1 MNKCRLIADQAIPLL
16 VDYFADYA
24 YIYAMPGEQID
35 ASALQQADILLVRSK
50 TQVNEA
56 LLAKAKLKFIG
67 SCAAGVDHLDL
78 AYLQQQ
84 QIPFLVSRGCN
95 ASAVCNYVQ
104 QTIAI
109 AQAKQRLVAKGRA
122 AVIGCGHVGSR
133 VATWLTEH
141 GWEVLCYDLPRAQRD
156 ADFQSVAWQDV
167 ASVDLICVHSEWI
180 QRGDRCNTRMID
192 DAFLARQKDGCV
204 LINAARGGLIDEVAL
219 CKHSQRLTVCVD
231 VWQDERYLPNDLAH
245 QAFLLTPHIA
255 GNTVLGRANGT
266 AQVYAAMAAQF
277 GWPDKAVPPQYH
289 NDTHPDLWQLSQQ
302 TKKAHDIV
310 DFRLKYLAQLPI

>member
-1 MNKCRLIADQAIPLL
+1 MLNLVADQAIPLL
-16 VDYFADYA
+16 AEYFSDYA
-24 YIYAMPGEQID
+24 HIHAMPGEQID
-35 ASALQQADILLVRSK
+35 AQTLQQADILLVRSK

-67 SCAAGVDHLDL
+67 SCTAGVDHLDL

-84 QIPFLVSRGCN
+84 QIPFVVSRGCN

-104 QTIAI
+104 QTVVI
-109 AQAKQRLVAKGRA
+109 AQTKQRLVAKGRA

-133 VATWLTEH
+133 VVTWLTEQ
-141 GWEVLCYDLPRAQRD
+141 GWEVLCYDPPRAQRD
-156 ADFQSVAWQDV
+156 ADFHSVAWQDV

-180 QRGDRCNTRMID
+180 QRGERCNTRMID
-192 DAFLARQKDGCV
+192 EAFLARQKEGCV

-219 CKHSQRLTVCVD
+219 RKHSQRLTACLD
-231 VWQDERYLPNDLAH
+231 VWQDERHLPSDLAQ
-245 QAFLLTPHIA
+245 QAFLFTPHIA